1 MRSRSQIIIDN
12 FIKHQ
17 SSNYFHPYTCQC
29 DISASCIHE
38 VDLTNAK
45 HFDDG
50 IIYMVCPY
58 NKCGYKRELDDAWI
72 MEEDMKELREYKIN
86 KLLNEN

>member
-1 MRSRSQIIIDN
+1 
-12 FIKHQ
+12 
-17 SSNYFHPYTCQC
+17 
-29 DISASCIHE
+29 
-38 VDLTNAK
+38 
-45 HFDDG
+45 
-50 IIYMVCPY
+50 MVCPY